1 MDAEWCVGYLNIL
14 IGQTEIK
21 HLQVMNN
28 DMPQF
33 LKKSRKIENTQQRE
47 IHESVILNIFSIFSS
62 IFVKF
67 WKKHPYSL
75 H

>member
-1 MDAEWCVGYLNIL
+1 MDAEWCFGYSNIL

-47 IHESVILNIFSIFSS
+47 IHESVILNID
-62 IFVKF
+62 
-67 WKKHPYSL
+67 
-75 H
+75 